1 MNPVPGLEI
10 AEHYRLVKPLGN
22 GGSGSVWLAQDLLA
36 DIDVAMKFYGSFDD
50 FGLSE
55 FRKEYKLGF
64 KLNHPNLL
72 NIRHF
77 DVYENCPYLVMTY
90 CKNGSLARKAG
101 KMNEEEVWRFV
112 ENVAS
117 GLAYLHSQRPHII
130 HQDIKPDNILID
142 DDGSLLITDF
152 GISRKFLSTQAKM
165 MSTTSASQ
173 TSAGTMPYMGPE
185 RFSENPMV
193 IMASDIWSFGMTLYE
208 LITGELMWEGMGG
221 CAQLNGAKLPNKVNE
236 LPKLLS
242 LLVKACLE
250 QEPWNRPTAAQI
262 AKFAKTRDLADLN
275 ISKKT
280 INPSPIIR
288 GPEPPRPEP
297 TPTNQRPVTSPTL
310 IRPVYVRPTPTPP
323 KPTPPKPKTKN
334 DSWLDKLKKM
344 DTRHLIALI
353 ASILLFFVIVGSAL
367 HVVLNEMKEKSEYS
381 KCNEIDEFE
390 EFIRKYPDSKWRNL
404 AEQQLKKKKQQQEQ
418 NNKKRTRFTR
428 KNYHQEESSPNK
440 TSIQEVSSNDELGI
454 IDQESNKKNQKKKK
468 SKNRIK
474 DVQESGKDNI
484 DKKKKNNNNK
494 APNITLPGLEDYNP
508 QFETGG

>member
-77 DVYENCPYLVMTY
+77 DVFENCPYLVMTY

-142 DDGSLLITDF
+142 DDGSFLISDF

-165 MSTTSASQ
+165 MSTTTASQ

-236 LPKLLS
+236 LPQLLS
-242 LLVKACLE
+242 LLIKACLE

-275 ISKKT
+275 NSKKT

-288 GPEPPRPEP
+288 DPEPPRPEP
-297 TPTNQRPVTSPTL
+297 TNTNQRPVTSPTP

-323 KPTPPKPKTKN
+323 KPTPPKPKTQT

-353 ASILLFFVIVGSAL
+353 AGILLLFVFVGGAIY
-367 HVVLNEMKEKSEYS
+367 VVLNDMNEKT
-381 KCNEIDEFE
+381 EFKNCTTYDDFNN
-390 EFIRKYPDSKWRNL
+390 FINKYPDSKFINAARNKMRELQPKPLYEKPSVPDVPQKVIKKSFTISNNGKGEPNSNKVSQDQL
-404 AEQQLKKKKQQQEQ
+404 AGKSNKGKKINGKNKTKNQDNDKDDVEETLLYDPVTKKLIKITKKK
-418 NNKKRTRFTR
+418 
-428 KNYHQEESSPNK
+428 
-440 TSIQEVSSNDELGI
+440 
-454 IDQESNKKNQKKKK
+454 
-468 SKNRIK
+468 
-474 DVQESGKDNI
+474 
-484 DKKKKNNNNK
+484 
-494 APNITLPGLEDYNP
+494 
-508 QFETGG
+508 

>member
-112 ENVAS
+112 DNVAS

-142 DDGSLLITDF
+142 DDGSFLISDF

-165 MSTTSASQ
+165 MSTTTASQ

-185 RFSENPMV
+185 RFSENPMI

-221 CAQLNGAKLPNKVNE
+221 CAQLNGAKLPNKVND

-275 ISKKT
+275 NSKKT
-280 INPSPIIR
+280 INPKPDAKKS
-288 GPEPPRPEP
+288 EPPKTEP
-297 TPTNQRPVTSPTL
+297 TPTGQTPVTSPTP
-310 IRPVYVRPTPTPP
+310 IRPPVRLTPIHQAPKHPTP
-323 KPTPPKPKTKN
+323 KTRT
-334 DSWLDKLKKM
+334 DTWLDKIKKM

-353 ASILLFFVIVGSAL
+353 AGILLLFVFVGGAIY
-367 HVVLNEMKEKSEYS
+367 VVLNDMNEKT
-381 KCNEIDEFE
+381 EFKNCTTYDDFNN
-390 EFIRKYPDSKWRNL
+390 FINKYPDSKFINAARNKMREL
-404 AEQQLKKKKQQQEQ
+404 QPKPLYERPSVPDVPQKVIKKSFTITNNSKEDPNSNNVAQDQLPGKSNKSKRISGNNKNKTKNHDDEKEDVEETLLYDPVTKKLIKITKKK
-418 NNKKRTRFTR
+418 
-428 KNYHQEESSPNK
+428 
-440 TSIQEVSSNDELGI
+440 
-454 IDQESNKKNQKKKK
+454 
-468 SKNRIK
+468 
-474 DVQESGKDNI
+474 
-484 DKKKKNNNNK
+484 
-494 APNITLPGLEDYNP
+494 
-508 QFETGG
+508 

>member
-112 ENVAS
+112 DNVAS

-142 DDGSLLITDF
+142 DDGSFLISDF

-165 MSTTSASQ
+165 MSTTTASQ

-185 RFSENPMV
+185 RFSETPMI

-208 LITGELMWEGMGG
+208 LMTGELMWEGMGG
-221 CAQLNGAKLPNKVNE
+221 CAQLNGAKLPNKVND
-236 LPKLLS
+236 LPKPLS

-275 ISKKT
+275 NSKKT
-280 INPSPIIR
+280 ISPK
-288 GPEPPRPEP
+288 PDVKRPGHPKSEP
-297 TPTNQRPVTSPTL
+297 TPTGQTPVTGPTP
-310 IRPVYVRPTPTPP
+310 IRSQVRPTPMHQTP
-323 KPTPPKPKTKN
+323 KRPTPKTQT
-334 DSWLDKLKKM
+334 DSWLDNIKKM
-344 DTRHLIALI
+344 NTRHLIALI
-353 ASILLFFVIVGSAL
+353 AGILLLFVFAGGAIY
-367 HVVLNEMKEKSEYS
+367 VVLNDMNEKT
-381 KCNEIDEFE
+381 EFKNCTTYDDFNN
-390 EFIRKYPDSKWRNL
+390 FINKYPDSKFINAARNKMREL
-404 AEQQLKKKKQQQEQ
+404 QPKPLYERPSVPDVPQKVIKKSFTITNNSKEDPNSNNVAQDQLPGKSHKSKRISGNNKNKTKNQDDEKDDVEETLLYDPVTKKLIKITKKK
-418 NNKKRTRFTR
+418 
-428 KNYHQEESSPNK
+428 
-440 TSIQEVSSNDELGI
+440 
-454 IDQESNKKNQKKKK
+454 
-468 SKNRIK
+468 
-474 DVQESGKDNI
+474 
-484 DKKKKNNNNK
+484 
-494 APNITLPGLEDYNP
+494 
-508 QFETGG
+508 

>member
-1 MNPVPGLEI
+1 M
-10 AEHYRLVKPLGN
+10 GN
-22 GGSGSVWLAQDLLA
+22 GGSGSVWLAHDLLA

-112 ENVAS
+112 DNVAS

-142 DDGSLLITDF
+142 DDGSFLISDF

-165 MSTTSASQ
+165 MSTTTASQ

-185 RFSENPMV
+185 RFSENPMI

-208 LITGELMWEGMGG
+208 LMTGELMWEGMGG
-221 CAQLNGAKLPNKVNE
+221 CAQLNGAKLPNKVND

-275 ISKKT
+275 NSKKT
-280 INPSPIIR
+280 INPKPDAKKS
-288 GPEPPRPEP
+288 EPPKTEP
-297 TPTNQRPVTSPTL
+297 TPTGQTPVTSPTP
-310 IRPVYVRPTPTPP
+310 IRPPVRLTPIHQAPKHPTP
-323 KPTPPKPKTKN
+323 KTRT
-334 DSWLDKLKKM
+334 DTWLDKIKKM
-344 DTRHLIALI
+344 DTRHLIVLI
-353 ASILLFFVIVGSAL
+353 AGILLLFVFVGGAIY
-367 HVVLNEMKEKSEYS
+367 VVLNDMNEKT
-381 KCNEIDEFE
+381 EFKNCTTYDDFNN
-390 EFIRKYPDSKWRNL
+390 FINKYPDSKFINAARNKMREL
-404 AEQQLKKKKQQQEQ
+404 QPKPLYERPSVPDVPQKVIKKSFTITNNSKEDPNSNNVAQDQLPGKSNKSKRISGNNKNKTKNHDDEKEDVEETLLYDPVTKKLIKITKKK
-418 NNKKRTRFTR
+418 
-428 KNYHQEESSPNK
+428 
-440 TSIQEVSSNDELGI
+440 
-454 IDQESNKKNQKKKK
+454 
-468 SKNRIK
+468 
-474 DVQESGKDNI
+474 
-484 DKKKKNNNNK
+484 
-494 APNITLPGLEDYNP
+494 
-508 QFETGG
+508 

>member
-142 DDGSLLITDF
+142 DDGSFLISDF

-165 MSTTSASQ
+165 MSTTTASQ

-185 RFSENPMV
+185 RFSETPMI

-236 LPKLLS
+236 LSKLLS
-242 LLVKACLE
+242 VLVKACLE

-275 ISKKT
+275 NSKKT
-280 INPSPIIR
+280 INPKPVIREPESPR
-288 GPEPPRPEP
+288 TE
-297 TPTNQRPVTSPTL
+297 TTTTNQRPVTSPPPR
-310 IRPVYVRPTPTPP
+310 RPVHVQPTPTPPTPTPP
-323 KPTPPKPKTKN
+323 KPTPPKPKTQTN
-334 DSWLDKLKKM
+334 SWLDNIKKM
-344 DTRHLIALI
+344 DTRHLIVLI
-353 ASILLFFVIVGSAL
+353 AGILLLFVFVGGAIY
-367 HVVLNEMKEKSEYS
+367 VVLNDMNEKT
-381 KCNEIDEFE
+381 EFKNCTTYDDFNN
-390 EFIRKYPDSKWRNL
+390 FINKYPDSKFINAARNKMREL
-404 AEQQLKKKKQQQEQ
+404 QPKPLYERPSVPDVPQKVIKKSFTITNNSKEDPNSNNVAKDQLPGKSNKSKRISGNNKNKTKNHNDEKEDVEETLLYDPVTKKLIKITKKK
-418 NNKKRTRFTR
+418 
-428 KNYHQEESSPNK
+428 
-440 TSIQEVSSNDELGI
+440 
-454 IDQESNKKNQKKKK
+454 
-468 SKNRIK
+468 
-474 DVQESGKDNI
+474 
-484 DKKKKNNNNK
+484 
-494 APNITLPGLEDYNP
+494 
-508 QFETGG
+508 

>member
-22 GGSGSVWLAQDLLA
+22 GGSGSVWLAHDLLA

-112 ENVAS
+112 DNVAS

-142 DDGSLLITDF
+142 DDGSFLISDF

-165 MSTTSASQ
+165 ISTTTASQ

-185 RFSENPMV
+185 RFSETPMI

-208 LITGELMWEGMGG
+208 LMTGELMWEGMGG
-221 CAQLNGAKLPNKVNE
+221 CAQLNGAKLPNKVND
-236 LPKLLS
+236 LPKPLS

-275 ISKKT
+275 NSKKT
-280 INPSPIIR
+280 INPKPDAKKS
-288 GPEPPRPEP
+288 EPPKTEP
-297 TPTNQRPVTSPTL
+297 TPTGQTPVTSPTP
-310 IRPVYVRPTPTPP
+310 IRPPVRLTPIHQVPKHPTP
-323 KPTPPKPKTKN
+323 KTRT
-334 DSWLDKLKKM
+334 DSWLDNIKKM
-344 DTRHLIALI
+344 DTRHLIVLI
-353 ASILLFFVIVGSAL
+353 AGILLLFVFVGGAIY
-367 HVVLNEMKEKSEYS
+367 VVLNDMNEKT
-381 KCNEIDEFE
+381 EFKNCTTYDDFNN
-390 EFIRKYPDSKWRNL
+390 FINKYPDSKFINAARNKMREL
-404 AEQQLKKKKQQQEQ
+404 QPKPLYERPSVPDVPQKVIKKSFTITNNSKEDPNSNNVAQDQLPGKSNKSKRISGNNKNKTKNHDDEKEDVEETLLYDPVTKKLIKITKKK
-418 NNKKRTRFTR
+418 
-428 KNYHQEESSPNK
+428 
-440 TSIQEVSSNDELGI
+440 
-454 IDQESNKKNQKKKK
+454 
-468 SKNRIK
+468 
-474 DVQESGKDNI
+474 
-484 DKKKKNNNNK
+484 
-494 APNITLPGLEDYNP
+494 
-508 QFETGG
+508 

>member
-22 GGSGSVWLAQDLLA
+22 GGSGSVWLAHDLLA

-112 ENVAS
+112 DNVAS

-142 DDGSLLITDF
+142 DDGSFLISDF

-165 MSTTSASQ
+165 MSTTTASQ

-185 RFSENPMV
+185 RFSENPMI

-208 LITGELMWEGMGG
+208 LMTGELMWEGMGG
-221 CAQLNGAKLPNKVNE
+221 CAQLNGAKLPNKVND

-250 QEPWNRPTAAQI
+250 QEPWNRPTATQI

-275 ISKKT
+275 NSKKT
-280 INPSPIIR
+280 INPKPDAKKS
-288 GPEPPRPEP
+288 EPPKTEP
-297 TPTNQRPVTSPTL
+297 TPTGQTPVTSPTP
-310 IRPVYVRPTPTPP
+310 IRPPVRLTPIHQAPKHPTP
-323 KPTPPKPKTKN
+323 KTRT
-334 DSWLDKLKKM
+334 DTWLDKIKKM
-344 DTRHLIALI
+344 DTRHLIVLI
-353 ASILLFFVIVGSAL
+353 AGILLLFVFVGGAIY
-367 HVVLNEMKEKSEYS
+367 VVLNDMNEKT
-381 KCNEIDEFE
+381 EFKNCTTYDDFNN
-390 EFIRKYPDSKWRNL
+390 FINKYPDSKFINAARNKMREL
-404 AEQQLKKKKQQQEQ
+404 QPKPLYERPPVPDVPQKVIKKSFTITNNSKEDPNSNNVAQDQLPGKSNKSKRISGNNKNKTKNHDDEKEDVEETLLYDPVTKKLIKITKKK
-418 NNKKRTRFTR
+418 
-428 KNYHQEESSPNK
+428 
-440 TSIQEVSSNDELGI
+440 
-454 IDQESNKKNQKKKK
+454 
-468 SKNRIK
+468 
-474 DVQESGKDNI
+474 
-484 DKKKKNNNNK
+484 
-494 APNITLPGLEDYNP
+494 
-508 QFETGG
+508 